1 MKGLVLP
8 IAMLLGACS
17 GGNEEHAL
25 EPPLPATPR
34 LPSMENFRDLA
45 GADAASVYRNTEG
58 RALRRGVFYRSNL
71 VAPNDADLDILNGLG
86 IAAVYDLRTLGEIAK
101 APDRLPQGA
110 AYVPVNVLGSEDAF
124 PHSFFTSAEHAIQTL
139 EDIHRQMVTDADIR
153 ARLAQILT
161 TMAHT
166 NGAQIFHC
174 TAGKDRTG
182 WVAALLHTIAGVP
195 EETITRD
202 YLLTNTYT
210 EHWMATTKQ
219 AMLKQHDQAFV
230 DAISPILGVQERF
243 LHAGFTQAVDSYG
256 SMEGYI
262 REGLALDVQVL
273 EALRGK
279 LLE

>member
-8 IAMLLGACS
+8 IAMLLGACNS
-17 GGNEEHAL
+17 GHEESAL

-34 LPSMENFRDLA
+34 LASMENFRDLA
-45 GADAASVYRNTEG
+45 GADADSGYRNREG

-71 VAPNDADLDILNGLG
+71 VAPDDADLNILNGLG
-86 IAAVYDLRTLGEIAK
+86 ISAVYDLRTPGEIAK

-110 AYVPVNVLGSEDAF
+110 AYVPVNVLGSADAF

-139 EDIHRQMVTDADIR
+139 EDIHRQMVTDASIR
-153 ARLAQILT
+153 AQLAQVLT
-161 TMAHT
+161 TMAQT

-195 EETITRD
+195 EETIMHD

-210 EHWMATTKQ
+210 EHWIAATRQ
-219 AMLKQHDQAFV
+219 AMLKQYNQAFV
-230 DAISPILGVQERF
+230 DAISPILGVHERF
-243 LHAGFTQAVDSYG
+243 LHTGFAQTADSYG
-256 SMEGYI
+256 SMAGYI
-262 REGLALDVQVL
+262 TNGLGLDAQVI
-273 EALRGK
+273 EALRDK